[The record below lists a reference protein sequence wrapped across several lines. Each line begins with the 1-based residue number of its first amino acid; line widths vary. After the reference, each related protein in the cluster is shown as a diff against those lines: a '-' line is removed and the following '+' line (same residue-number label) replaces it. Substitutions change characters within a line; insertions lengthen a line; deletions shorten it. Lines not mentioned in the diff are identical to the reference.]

1 MADVTEISREPEIF
15 REKVR
20 ASLLAGALGDSMGA
34 DIESLGSYFSIWWRF
49 PRRVNRLARK
59 RAPKGWFTD
68 DTQMT
73 LFTAE
78 GLIDGLRSDDGTN
91 LDVEE
96 LVKSV
101 HAALLRWYQTQTKKR
116 PPEEATGLAAIPEMY
131 YRAFPGNTC
140 QAALKADLPL
150 GEPASNNRK
159 GCGTIMRV
167 APLAF
172 SVPHTH
178 LRDVAIKTSALTHG
192 HPVAQ
197 LAASAWAELLAG
209 VAKGEGVEDCA
220 RNIAVAY
227 SDLNYGGR
235 DLSSEGQVVASV
247 IDAALAAKKDRK
259 PSTVSKLGEGWVA
272 DEALAIALYSVVA
285 TNNFDDGLQCA
296 LRHAGDSDSTAAI
309 AGNLLGLL
317 YPDEVYAHPLLPK
330 LGGRTII
337 EDISTRLTDRS
348 S

>member
-1 MADVTEISREPEIF
+1 MTDVTEISKA
-15 REKVR
+15 KVR

-34 DIESLGSYFSIWWRF
+34 DIEFLRSYFSIWWRF

-59 RAPKGWFTD
+59 TAPKGWFTD

-101 HAALLRWYQTQTKKR
+101 HSALLRWYETQIQKR
-116 PPEEATGLAAIPEMY
+116 PSKKATGLAALPEMY
-131 YRAFPGNTC
+131 YSAAPGDTC
-140 QAALKADLPL
+140 MAALKAKTSL
-150 GEPASNNRK
+150 GEPARNDRK

-172 SVPHTH
+172 SVPDTH

-209 VAKGEGVEDCA
+209 VTKGEEVEGCA
-220 RNIAVAY
+220 RNIAAAY
-227 SDLNYGGR
+227 SNLTHGNL
-235 DLSSEGQVVASV
+235 DLSSEGQVVADV
-247 IDAALAAKKDRK
+247 IDGALAAKRDRK

-285 TNNFDDGLQCA
+285 TDSFDDGLQCA

-317 YPDEVYAHPLLPK
+317 YPDEVNAHPLLPK
-330 LGGRTII
+330 LGGREII

>member
-1 MADVTEISREPEIF
+1 MADVTEVS
-15 REKVR
+15 REKVC

-34 DIESLGSYFSIWWRF
+34 DIEFLGSYFSIWWRF
-49 PRRVNRLARK
+49 PRRVNRLAQK
-59 RAPKGWFTD
+59 KAPKGWFTD

-78 GLIDGLRSDDGTN
+78 GLFDGLGSVEKASI
-91 LDVEE
+91 DVDE

-101 HAALLRWYQTQTKKR
+101 HSALLRWYQTQTKKR
-116 PPEEATGLAAIPEMY
+116 PPEEATGLAAIPDMY
-131 YRAFPGNTC
+131 YCAAPGDTC
-140 QAALKADLPL
+140 KAALRANLSL
-150 GEPASNNRK
+150 GEPASNNSK

-172 SVPHTH
+172 CVPDTY
-178 LRDVAIKTSALTHG
+178 LRDIAIKTSALTHG
-192 HPVAQ
+192 HPVGQ

-209 VAKGEGVEDCA
+209 VAQGEDVEGCA
-220 RNIAVAY
+220 RSIAAAY

-235 DLSSEGQVVASV
+235 DLSSEGRV
-247 IDAALAAKKDRK
+247 IAGTIETALAAKRDRK

-272 DEALAIALYSVVA
+272 EEALAIALYSVVA
-285 TNNFDDGLQCA
+285 TDNLDDGLQCA

-337 EDISTRLTDRS
+337 EDISGKLWKS
-348 S
+348 AS

>member
-1 MADVTEISREPEIF
+1 MADVTEISK
-15 REKVR
+15 EKVR

-34 DIESLGSYFSIWWRF
+34 DIEFLDSYFSIWWRF

-78 GLIDGLRSDDGTN
+78 GLFDGLRSDDGTN

-101 HAALLRWYQTQTKKR
+101 HSALLRWYQTQVRKR
-116 PPEEATGLAAIPEMY
+116 PSKKATGLAAISKMY
-131 YRAFPGNTC
+131 YRAAPGDTC
-140 QAALKADLPL
+140 KAALRANLSL
-150 GEPASNNRK
+150 GEPASNDSK

-172 SVPHTH
+172 SVPDSH

-192 HPVAQ
+192 HPVGQ
-197 LAASAWAELLAG
+197 LAASAWVELLAG

-220 RNIAVAY
+220 RSIASAY

-235 DLSSEGQVVASV
+235 DLSSEGRV
-247 IDAALAAKKDRK
+247 IAGAIETALAAKRDRK

-272 DEALAIALYSVVA
+272 EEALAIALYSVVA
-285 TNNFDDGLQCA
+285 TDNLDDGLQCA

-317 YPDEVYAHPLLPK
+317 YPDEVHAHPLLPK
-330 LGGRTII
+330 LGGRKII
-337 EDISTRLTDRS
+337 EDISSMPFERRS
-348 S
+348 